1 LPAVAWASFDRA
13 FPHTLAVRVAPERP
27 VAIVRQGAR
36 AYVVSRRARVVA
48 RVPPGT
54 RPALARIWVPAG
66 AAALTPG
73 TTLEGELRLAVRAVS
88 PLAGRRFPSHVISV
102 RTIENALTLR
112 LRSGLEVR
120 LGDATEL
127 DLKLV
132 VARRVIPL
140 LQPGARY
147 VDVSVPERPV
157 AGTTLDSQ
165 VEG

>member
-1 LPAVAWASFDRA
+1 
-13 FPHTLAVRVAPERP
+13 
-27 VAIVRQGAR
+27 
-36 AYVVSRRARVVA
+36 
-48 RVPPGT
+48 
-54 RPALARIWVPAG
+54 
-66 AAALTPG
+66 
-73 TTLEGELRLAVRAVS
+73 VRAVS